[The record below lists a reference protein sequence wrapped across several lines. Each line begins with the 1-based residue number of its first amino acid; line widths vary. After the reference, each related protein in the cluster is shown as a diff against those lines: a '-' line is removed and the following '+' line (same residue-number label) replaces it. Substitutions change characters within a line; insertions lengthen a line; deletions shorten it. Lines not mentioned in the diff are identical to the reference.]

1 MKKKTILSK
10 YSQHEFNRG
19 RNNVFIIIWWLVQGS
34 LFRYS
39 FHNMYKYR
47 AFLLEIFGCKIGS
60 NVKIRP
66 TAKFHYPWR
75 ISIGDNSWIGDGAWL
90 YSLDEIEIGHD
101 CVVSQFSK
109 LCTGSHDIESESFKL
124 VTKPIVIRDYAW
136 IASDVF
142 VGQGVTVGTGSVIAA
157 RSSIY
162 KDANPWMVYA
172 GNPAK
177 IIKERVISKE

>member
-1 MKKKTILSK
+1 M
-10 YSQHEFNRG
+10 
-19 RNNVFIIIWWLVQGS
+19 
-34 LFRYS
+34 
-39 FHNMYKYR
+39 
-47 AFLLEIFGCKIGS
+47 
-60 NVKIRP
+60 
-66 TAKFHYPWR
+66 
-75 ISIGDNSWIGDGAWL
+75 
-90 YSLDEIEIGHD
+90 
-101 CVVSQFSK
+101 VSQFSK